1 MHIIRNKK
9 IPQNTCNLPPK
20 VVYYKRHKE
29 KGKSESKNLALNSC
43 KIGGKIEEKVE
54 SLVKDKIEKI
64 GYELYD
70 VIYTKEGSN
79 KILRIVIDSEKGIS
93 LDDCEKVNNE
103 IKETIDEANPI
114 EEQYFLEIS
123 SPGIERVLR
132 KDKHLEKNIGEEVT
146 IKLFKKDENG
156 KKEYLGKLK
165 DFNQE
170 KIVIEQEEKDINIER
185 KNISQI
191 KTVYN
196 W

>member
-1 MHIIRNKK
+1 M
-9 IPQNTCNLPPK
+9 
-20 VVYYKRHKE
+20 
-29 KGKSESKNLALNSC
+29 A
-43 KIGGKIEEKVE
+43 KIEEKVE

-79 KILRIVIDSEKGIS
+79 KILIDSEKGIS

-123 SPGIERVLR
+123 SPGIERLLR
-132 KDKHLEKNIGEEVT
+132 KDWQLKKFKGEEVN

-156 KKEYLGKLK
+156 KKEYTGTLGDVTENTL
-165 DFNQE
+165 DVETEGENTTIDR
-170 KIVIEQEEKDINIER
+170 KI
-185 KNISQI
+185 ISQV
-191 KTVYN
+191 KTVYTE
-196 W
+196 

>member
-1 MHIIRNKK
+1 M
-9 IPQNTCNLPPK
+9 
-20 VVYYKRHKE
+20 
-29 KGKSESKNLALNSC
+29 A
-43 KIGGKIEEKVE
+43 KIEEKVE

-123 SPGIERVLR
+123 SPGIERLLR
-132 KDKHLEKNIGEEVT
+132 KDWQLKKFKGEEVN

-156 KKEYLGKLK
+156 KKEYTGTVGDITENTLDVETEGENTTI
-165 DFNQE
+165 DR
-170 KIVIEQEEKDINIER
+170 KI
-185 KNISQI
+185 ISQV
-191 KTVYN
+191 KTVYTE
-196 W
+196 

>member
-1 MHIIRNKK
+1 M
-9 IPQNTCNLPPK
+9 
-20 VVYYKRHKE
+20 
-29 KGKSESKNLALNSC
+29 A
-43 KIGGKIEEKVE
+43 KIEEKVE

-123 SPGIERVLR
+123 SPGIERLLR
-132 KDKHLEKNIGEEVT
+132 KDWQLKKFKGEEVN

-156 KKEYLGKLK
+156 KKEYTGTLGDITENTL
-165 DFNQE
+165 DVETEGENTTIAR
-170 KIVIEQEEKDINIER
+170 KI
-185 KNISQI
+185 ISQV
-191 KTVYN
+191 KTVYTE
-196 W
+196 

>member
-1 MHIIRNKK
+1 M
-9 IPQNTCNLPPK
+9 
-20 VVYYKRHKE
+20 
-29 KGKSESKNLALNSC
+29 A
-43 KIGGKIEEKVE
+43 KIEEMVE

-123 SPGIERVLR
+123 SPGIERLLR
-132 KDKHLEKNIGEEVT
+132 KDWQLKKFKGEEVN

-156 KKEYLGKLK
+156 AKEYLGTLK
-165 DFNQE
+165 EFNQNE
-170 KIVIEQEEKDINIER
+170 IIIETEEQKIKIER

>member
-1 MHIIRNKK
+1 M
-9 IPQNTCNLPPK
+9 
-20 VVYYKRHKE
+20 
-29 KGKSESKNLALNSC
+29 A
-43 KIGGKIEEKVE
+43 KIEEKVE

-103 IKETIDEANPI
+103 IKETIDEVNPI

-123 SPGIERVLR
+123 SPGIERLLR
-132 KDKHLEKNIGEEVT
+132 KDWQLKKFKGEEVN

-156 KKEYLGKLK
+156 KKEYTGTLGDITENTL
-165 DFNQE
+165 DVETEGENTTIDR
-170 KIVIEQEEKDINIER
+170 KI
-185 KNISQI
+185 ISQV
-191 KTVYN
+191 KTVYTE
-196 W
+196 

>member
-1 MHIIRNKK
+1 M
-9 IPQNTCNLPPK
+9 
-20 VVYYKRHKE
+20 
-29 KGKSESKNLALNSC
+29 A
-43 KIGGKIEEKVE
+43 KIEEKVE

-123 SPGIERVLR
+123 SPGIERIIR
-132 KDKHLEKNIGEEVT
+132 KDWQLKKFKGEEVN
-146 IKLFKKDENG
+146 IKLF
-156 KKEYLGKLK
+156 
-165 DFNQE
+165 
-170 KIVIEQEEKDINIER
+170 
-185 KNISQI
+185 
-191 KTVYN
+191 
-196 W
+196 

>member
-1 MHIIRNKK
+1 M
-9 IPQNTCNLPPK
+9 
-20 VVYYKRHKE
+20 
-29 KGKSESKNLALNSC
+29 A
-43 KIGGKIEEKVE
+43 KIEEKVE

-123 SPGIERVLR
+123 SPGIERLLR
-132 KDKHLEKNIGEEVT
+132 KDWQLKKFKGTDVN

-156 KKEYLGKLK
+156 KKEYTGTLGDITENTL
-165 DFNQE
+165 DVEAEGENITINR
-170 KIVIEQEEKDINIER
+170 KI
-185 KNISQI
+185 ISQV
-191 KTVYN
+191 KTIYTE
-196 W
+196 

>member
-1 MHIIRNKK
+1 M
-9 IPQNTCNLPPK
+9 
-20 VVYYKRHKE
+20 
-29 KGKSESKNLALNSC
+29 A
-43 KIGGKIEEKVE
+43 KIEEKVE

-79 KILRIVIDSEKGIS
+79 KILRIVIDSGKGIS

-123 SPGIERVLR
+123 SPGIERLLR
-132 KDKHLEKNIGEEVT
+132 KDWQLKKFKGEEVN

-156 KKEYLGKLK
+156 KNLYNRMFIYQWIENIRKLGLQLSFAKPESSNL
-165 DFNQE
+165 E
-170 KIVIEQEEKDINIER
+170 KFIDKIPECVHQ
-185 KNISQI
+185 
-191 KTVYN
+191 
-196 W
+196 

>member
-1 MHIIRNKK
+1 M
-9 IPQNTCNLPPK
+9 
-20 VVYYKRHKE
+20 
-29 KGKSESKNLALNSC
+29 A
-43 KIGGKIEEKVE
+43 KIEEKVE

-93 LDDCEKVNNE
+93 LDDCEKVNKE

-123 SPGIERVLR
+123 SPGIERLLR
-132 KDKHLEKNIGEEVT
+132 KDWQLKKFKGEEVN

-156 KKEYLGKLK
+156 KKECTGILGDITENTL
-165 DFNQE
+165 DVEAEGENITIDR
-170 KIVIEQEEKDINIER
+170 KI
-185 KNISQI
+185 ISQV

-196 W
+196 E

>member
-1 MHIIRNKK
+1 M
-9 IPQNTCNLPPK
+9 
-20 VVYYKRHKE
+20 
-29 KGKSESKNLALNSC
+29 A
-43 KIGGKIEEKVE
+43 KIEEKVE
-54 SLVKDKIEKI
+54 CLVKDKIEKI

-132 KDKHLEKNIGEEVT
+132 KDKHLEQNIGKDLNV
-146 IKLFKKDENG
+146 KLFKKDENG
-156 KKEYLGKLK
+156 AKEYLGTLK
-165 DFNQE
+165 EFNQNE
-170 KIVIEQEEKDINIER
+170 IIIETEEQKIKIER